1 MIFSTINSALRAG
14 LAICIV
20 VLSVAAVPKAG
31 ADELVPIPHDDIGA
45 YSPLLIGETHGS
57 NEVAGFIKTLIANTR
72 DNQHLQILLEIPADM
87 NAAIQRYFANEST
100 AKQLL
105 SHPFWTRK
113 IQDGRSSTA
122 VFGLITFVKE
132 LRSTDRKM
140 TIIGYDARR
149 DEKRKDMPRE
159 VIMADNIR
167 RHITQNAD
175 AITLIIAGRVHAN
188 RSLHISDDYKTV
200 AAQLAKIHQ
209 LTTLNMVAR
218 SGSYWACFRH
228 PTKTFDCGKK
238 DIKTTVAKGY
248 ADYTTSGMYI
258 NPQAGDAFDGILF
271 FDKISS
277 SAPATLSSESLPA
290 H

>member
-1 MIFSTINSALRAG
+1 MSAIKSALRAG
-14 LAICIV
+14 IVICVVAI
-20 VLSVAAVPKAG
+20 SVAVVPAAG
-31 ADELVPIPHDDIGA
+31 ANELAPIPYDDIGA

-57 NEVAGFIKTLIANTR
+57 NEVVGFIKTLVANTR
-72 DNQHLQILLEIPADM
+72 DNQHLQILLEMPADM
-87 NAAIQRYFANEST
+87 NAAIQRYFANELT
-100 AKQLL
+100 VKQLL

-113 IQDGRSSTA
+113 IQDGRSSAA

-132 LRSTDRKM
+132 LRSIARKV
-140 TIIGYDARR
+140 TIAGFDARR
-149 DEKRKDMPRE
+149 DEHRKDAPRE
-159 VIMADNIR
+159 IIMADNIR
-167 RHITQNAD
+167 RYITQND
-175 AITLIIAGRVHAN
+175 KAITIIITGRVHAN

-200 AAQLAKIHQ
+200 AAQLALTHQ

-218 SGSYWACFRH
+218 TGSYWACFRH

-238 DIKTTVAKGY
+238 DIKAAVTEDY

-258 NPQAGDAFDGILF
+258 KQQAVDAFDGILF

-277 SAPATLSSESLPA
+277 SAPATQTPESLSA

>member
-1 MIFSTINSALRAG
+1 MIFSTINSALHAG

-20 VLSVAAVPKAG
+20 VLSVADVPKAV
-31 ADELVPIPHDDIGA
+31 ADELVPISFKNIGA
-45 YSPLLIGETHGS
+45 YSPLFIGETHGS
-57 NEVAGFIKTLIANTR
+57 NEVAEFVKAVLMNNK
-72 DNQHLQILLEIPADM
+72 DNKEMLILLEIPADM

-113 IQDGRSSTA
+113 IQDGRSSAA

-132 LRSTDRKM
+132 LRRTARKV

-167 RHITQNAD
+167 RHIMQNAD
-175 AITLIIAGRVHAN
+175 SITLIIAGRVHAN
-188 RSLHISDDYKTV
+188 RSLHISNNYKTM
-200 AAQLAKIHQ
+200 AAQLATTHQ

-258 NPQAGDAFDGILF
+258 NSQAGDAFDGILF